1 MSGTENIIVEIDG
14 IEELNEYVR
23 QLERALKLEMQL
35 GARTGMGGGSKS
47 TLPKKKLEAMT
58 LSKILKQVRSNRDIS
73 LQDLPTVN
81 RDIRLLLGQMPGMR
95 TAFSYWFQL
104 RRTVRGAELLQAA
117 PALRGRAQA
126 RAAMG
131 MEADA
136 AKLTSIAAKATVGG
150 IAALAAT
157 VMFLGLELD
166 VVRRDIKSQEE
177 QYRDFVSTYRTDLD
191 KTAVDEMVEDARNV
205 WEKMWSWF
213 NR

>member
-1 MSGTENIIVEIDG
+1 
-14 IEELNEYVR
+14 
-23 QLERALKLEMQL
+23 
-35 GARTGMGGGSKS
+35 
-47 TLPKKKLEAMT
+47 
-58 LSKILKQVRSNRDIS
+58 
-73 LQDLPTVN
+73 
-81 RDIRLLLGQMPGMR
+81 
-95 TAFSYWFQL
+95 
-104 RRTVRGAELLQAA
+104 
-117 PALRGRAQA
+117 
-126 RAAMG
+126 